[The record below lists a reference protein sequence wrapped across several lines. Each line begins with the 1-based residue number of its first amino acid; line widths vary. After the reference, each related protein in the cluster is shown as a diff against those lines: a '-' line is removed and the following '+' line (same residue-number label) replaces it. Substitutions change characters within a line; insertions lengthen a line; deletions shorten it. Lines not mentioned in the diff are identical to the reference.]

1 MVPDVPTD
9 SELPIAVVGPTAVGK
24 TQLAVDLC
32 QRLGGEVI
40 NADSR
45 QVYRDMD
52 IGTAKP
58 TPEELAQAT
67 HHLLNLLEP
76 SEHFGLGTFLPLAQQ
91 ASSEIISRGKI
102 PIVAGGTGQYV
113 WAFLEGQSVPAVPPD
128 PEFRAAMELEA
139 TKEGGPQAL
148 HDRLR
153 EVDPARADALD
164 PRNVRRVV
172 RALEIYHATNQR
184 PSELGSQ
191 APESGTSLVIGLTMD
206 REALYKRID
215 DRVDAMMDAGFLAEV
230 EGLAEAGYLMGE
242 GALDSPG
249 YRELG
254 QHLLG
259 ELSLDEAVSRTKT
272 QTHRLARRQYTW
284 FKPSDPRITWLD
296 ASDPG
301 TPEQAAGL
309 VSAYLSN
316 TGPVV
321 Q

>member
-1 MVPDVPTD
+1 MPANSKP
-9 SELPIAVVGPTAVGK
+9 LIAIVGPTAVGK

-32 QRLGGEVI
+32 QRFGGEVI

-45 QVYRDMD
+45 QVYRQMD
-52 IGTAKP
+52 IGTATP
-58 TPEELAQAT
+58 TPEECAQAP
-67 HHLLNLLEP
+67 HHLLDLLDP
-76 SEHFGLGTFLPLAQQ
+76 SEHFGLGSFLPLAQG
-91 ASSEIISRGKI
+91 AAAEITARGKLS
-102 PIVAGGTGQYV
+102 IVAGGTGQYV
-113 WAFLEGQSVPAVPPD
+113 WALLEGQSVPPVPPD
-128 PEFRAAMELEA
+128 PEFRAVMEQEA
-139 TKEGGPQAL
+139 AEEGGAQAI
-148 HDRLR
+148 HDRLTAI
-153 EVDPARADALD
+153 DPARAETLD

-172 RALEIYHATNQR
+172 RALEIYHATNKK
-184 PSELGSQ
+184 PSDLVLSSPDVS
-191 APESGTSLVIGLTMD
+191 AHLVIGLTMD
-206 REALYKRID
+206 RKELYRRID
-215 DRVDAMMDAGFLAEV
+215 DRVESMMRAGFLGEV
-230 EGLAEAGYLMGE
+230 ERLAEAGYPMGE

-301 TPEQAAGL
+301 TLEQAAAL
-309 VSAYLSN
+309 VSAHLSD
-316 TGPVV
+316 TGPVI

>member
-1 MVPDVPTD
+1 MPTD
-9 SELPIAVVGPTAVGK
+9 SRLPIAVVGPTAVGK
-24 TQLAVDLC
+24 TQLAVELC

-58 TPEELAQAT
+58 TAEELAQAP
-67 HHLLNLLEP
+67 HHLLDLLEP
-76 SEHFGLGTFLPLAQQ
+76 SENFGLGAFLPLAQQ
-91 ASSEIISRGKI
+91 ATSEIISRGKI

-113 WAFLEGQSVPAVPPD
+113 WALLEGQSVPAVPPD
-128 PEFRAAMELEA
+128 PEFRAAMESEA
-139 TKEGGPQAL
+139 SKEGGPQAL

-153 EVDPARADALD
+153 EVDPARADVLD

-172 RALEIYHATNQR
+172 RALEIYHATGQR

-191 APESGTSLVIGLTMD
+191 APEAGANLVIGLTME
-206 REALYKRID
+206 REALYQRID

-230 EGLAEAGYLMGE
+230 ERLAEAGYPMGE

-296 ASDPG
+296 ATDPG
-301 TPEQAAGL
+301 TLEQAGGL
-309 VSAYLSN
+309 VSAYLSD

>member
-1 MVPDVPTD
+1 MQRLINPGPT
-9 SELPIAVVGPTAVGK
+9 IAIVGPTAVGK
-24 TQLAVDLC
+24 TQLAVELC
-32 QRLGGEVI
+32 QRFGAEVI

-45 QVYRDMD
+45 QVYREMD

-58 TPEELAQAT
+58 TPEERGQAP
-67 HHLLNLLEP
+67 HHLLDLLEP
-76 SEHFGLGTFLPLAQQ
+76 SENFGLGAFLPLAKQ
-91 ASSEIISRGKI
+91 ASEDIVSRGKQ

-113 WAFLEGQSVPAVPPD
+113 WALLDRQSVPAVPPD
-128 PEFRAAMELEA
+128 PEFRAALEKEA
-139 TKEGGPQAL
+139 AQEGGAAAL

-153 EVDPARADALD
+153 QVDPTRADALD

-172 RALEIYHATNQR
+172 RALEIYHSTNTR
-184 PSELGSQ
+184 PSEMVGNS
-191 APESGTSLVIGLTMD
+191 PDSGKRLVIGLTME
-206 REALYKRID
+206 RKTLYRRID
-215 DRVDAMMDAGFLAEV
+215 ERVDAMMQEGFLPEV
-230 EGLAEAGYLMGE
+230 ERLVQTGFPAGR
-242 GALDSPG
+242 GALNSPG

-259 ELSLDEAVSRTKT
+259 ELSLEEAVSRTKT
-272 QTHRLARRQYTW
+272 KTHRLARRQYTW

-301 TPEQAAGL
+301 AAQRAADL
-309 VSAYLSN
+309 VSAHLSE

>member
-1 MVPDVPTD
+1 MPANSKP
-9 SELPIAVVGPTAVGK
+9 LIAIVGPTAVGK

-32 QRLGGEVI
+32 QRFGGEVI

-45 QVYRDMD
+45 QVYRQMD
-52 IGTAKP
+52 IGTATP
-58 TPEELAQAT
+58 TPEECAQAP
-67 HHLLNLLEP
+67 HHLLDLLDP
-76 SEHFGLGTFLPLAQQ
+76 SERFGLGSFLPLAQG
-91 ASSEIISRGKI
+91 AAAEITARGKLS
-102 PIVAGGTGQYV
+102 IVAGGTGQYV
-113 WAFLEGQSVPAVPPD
+113 WALLEGQSVPPVPPD
-128 PEFRAAMELEA
+128 PEFRAVMEQEA
-139 TKEGGPQAL
+139 AEEGGAQAI
-148 HDRLR
+148 HDRLTAI
-153 EVDPARADALD
+153 DPARAETLD

-172 RALEIYHATNQR
+172 RALEIYHATNKK
-184 PSELGSQ
+184 PSDLVLSSPDVS
-191 APESGTSLVIGLTMD
+191 AHLVIGLTMD
-206 REALYKRID
+206 RKELYRRID
-215 DRVDAMMDAGFLAEV
+215 DRVESMMRAGFLGEV
-230 EGLAEAGYLMGE
+230 ERLAEAGYPMGE

-301 TPEQAAGL
+301 TLEQAAAL
-309 VSAYLSN
+309 VSAHLSD
-316 TGPVV
+316 TGPVI

>member
-1 MVPDVPTD
+1 MPANSKP
-9 SELPIAVVGPTAVGK
+9 LIAIVGPTAVGK

-32 QRLGGEVI
+32 QRFGGEVI

-45 QVYRDMD
+45 QVYRQMD
-52 IGTAKP
+52 IGTATP
-58 TPEELAQAT
+58 TPEECARAP
-67 HHLLNLLEP
+67 HHLLDLLDP
-76 SEHFGLGTFLPLAQQ
+76 SEHFGLGSFLPLAQG
-91 ASSEIISRGKI
+91 AAAEITARGKLS
-102 PIVAGGTGQYV
+102 IVAGGTGQYV
-113 WAFLEGQSVPAVPPD
+113 WALLEGQSVPPVPPD
-128 PEFRAAMELEA
+128 PEFRAVMEQEA
-139 TKEGGPQAL
+139 AEEGGAQAI

-153 EVDPARADALD
+153 AIDPARAETLD

-172 RALEIYHATNQR
+172 RALEIYHATNKK
-184 PSELGSQ
+184 PSDLVLSSPDVS
-191 APESGTSLVIGLTMD
+191 AHLVIGLTMD
-206 REALYKRID
+206 RKELYRRID
-215 DRVDAMMDAGFLAEV
+215 DRVESMMRAGFLGEV
-230 EGLAEAGYLMGE
+230 ELLAEAGYPMGE

-254 QHLLG
+254 QHVLG

-301 TPEQAAGL
+301 TPEQAAAL
-309 VSAYLSN
+309 VSAHLSD
-316 TGPVV
+316 TGPVI